1 MKFGIF
7 IFGDNHPG
15 LGRSNQQYY
24 EEVLTIGE
32 WAEELGFDS
41 FWFGE
46 HHFFWHGACV
56 SPAALIGA
64 LGQRT
69 KRIRLGPA
77 VRVLPLHHPL
87 IVAEDYAL
95 ADNLCQGRLNFGI
108 GSGFSPVEY
117 KMFGMTMEEAR
128 DRYWESFDVILK
140 AWNQETFTHRGKYY
154 QIEEGSL
161 YVKPVQKPMPPTW
174 IAASS
179 DETLVRAGELGF
191 PIMSIPF
198 ARSSSLVEV
207 KEKNDRFMDSY
218 VRAGHKLKPDAMTAL
233 HVALHTSEEDAV
245 RLSRPCFDRVGE
257 YLKKYRRPGSRV
269 PDLDTLKRDK
279 LAVFATPDH
288 ACEIF
293 REYEKTGVS
302 HVICMVNFGGMSM
315 PDVRRTMEL
324 MSRDVFPRLR

>member
-24 EEVLTIGE
+24 EEVLTLGE

-77 VRVLPLHHPL
+77 VSVLPLHHPL

-95 ADNLCQGRLNFGI
+95 ADNLCNGRLNFGI

-117 KMFGMTMEEAR
+117 QMFGMSMEEAR

-140 AWNQETFTHRGKYY
+140 AWTQETFTHHGKYY

-161 YVKPVQKPMPPTW
+161 YVKPVQKPMPPIW

-179 DETLVRAGELGF
+179 DETLVRAGTLGF

-198 ARSSSLVEV
+198 ARSSSLLEV

-218 VRAGHKLKPDAMTAL
+218 SGAGHKGTPDTMTAL
-233 HVALHTSEEDAV
+233 HVALHPSREEAAK
-245 RLSRPCFDRVGE
+245 RSRPCFDRVTE

-269 PDLDTLKRDK
+269 PDLDTLERAK
-279 LAVFATPDH
+279 LAVIATPEN

-293 REYEKTGVS
+293 REYARIGVS
-302 HVICMVNFGGMSM
+302 HVICMVNFGGMPM
-315 PDVRRTMEL
+315 PDVRRTMQL
-324 MSRDVFPRLR
+324 MSREVFPQLH

>member
-77 VRVLPLHHPL
+77 VSVLPLHHPL

-95 ADNLCQGRLNFGI
+95 ADNL
-108 GSGFSPVEY
+108 
-117 KMFGMTMEEAR
+117 
-128 DRYWESFDVILK
+128 
-140 AWNQETFTHRGKYY
+140 
-154 QIEEGSL
+154 
-161 YVKPVQKPMPPTW
+161 
-174 IAASS
+174 
-179 DETLVRAGELGF
+179 
-191 PIMSIPF
+191 
-198 ARSSSLVEV
+198 
-207 KEKNDRFMDSY
+207 
-218 VRAGHKLKPDAMTAL
+218 
-233 HVALHTSEEDAV
+233 
-245 RLSRPCFDRVGE
+245 
-257 YLKKYRRPGSRV
+257 
-269 PDLDTLKRDK
+269 
-279 LAVFATPDH
+279 
-288 ACEIF
+288 
-293 REYEKTGVS
+293 
-302 HVICMVNFGGMSM
+302 
-315 PDVRRTMEL
+315 
-324 MSRDVFPRLR
+324 

>member
-77 VRVLPLHHPL
+77 VSVLPLHHPL

-140 AWNQETFTHRGKYY
+140 AWTEEQFSHRGKHYR
-154 QIEEGSL
+154 IEDGSL

-198 ARSSSLVEV
+198 ARSASLLEV
-207 KEKNDRFMDSY
+207 QEKNDRFMDAY
-218 VRAGHKLKPDAMTAL
+218 VRAGHKQTPDTMTAL
-233 HVALHTSEEDAV
+233 HVTLHTSEEEAV
-245 RLSRPCFDRVGE
+245 ELSRPCFARVTE
-257 YLKKYRRPGSRV
+257 YLKKYRRPGSKV
-269 PDLDTLKRDK
+269 SELDTLKRDK
-279 LAVFATPDH
+279 LAVITTPDA

-293 REYEKTGVS
+293 REYEKIGVS
-302 HVICMVNFGGMSM
+302 HVICMVNFGGMPM

-324 MSRDVFPRLR
+324 MSREVFPQLH